1 MVAYSAYQ
9 PPPSNA
15 ASAAGSYTIAAAPV
29 ATVAYPPAT
38 VSTYSQYPPQPAGA
52 PAMASTA
59 QVYDPNKSY
68 YPQPAPASNLVAVTY
83 AADPHYQSR
92 PVYSSNSAAAAAAA
106 AQSAARPA
114 IITGQP
120 RPSYTTYSHTSSTP
134 SYSYGAPPA
143 MSAGVVASSAP
154 KPPSIYA
161 QHPAQHPP
169 PVGPVGPVP
178 GVGPMPGGHQ
188 RMSKPQQQP
197 QQWSGGRDRKGGG
210 GVGGGPNSQ
219 NQGHPQHQQQ
229 QQRPSFKRDRPP
241 PKQQQ
246 LHYCEVCKI
255 SCAGPQ
261 TYKEHLEGQK
271 HKKKEAA
278 LKTGTPGPTTRGGN
292 ALRCELCDVTCT
304 GSDAYAAHIRGAK
317 HQKVVKLHTKLGKP
331 IPSAYPVMVTKDGQ
345 QAEGADGAGDIVGAP
360 IPTTMNAN
368 PIQTIVQKQAQPYG
382 PNKQQQQQQ
391 QQPPAPIIP
400 KIKFVAAGQAPEVK
414 TEGGGGKSSSNGSH
428 AAAPSASSASGGPEV
443 TIPRLPEEKDVQPVG
458 HDYIEE
464 MKNPE
469 GKVVSFNCKLCECR
483 FNDPNA
489 KEMHMKGRRHR
500 LQYKRKVNPDLVVD
514 VKPSLKQRKMAE
526 ERAKRTQAREDFWK
540 RREEEFRMMEEEE
553 KSFWDERRKF
563 EEEQMQHGRF
573 HRGGMGPMPYGPMPG
588 PGRFGMPMAGPSAG
602 PMGPLGPMYGY
613 PPMMRRP
620 ETIDDRHVIAK
631 HSDVFPGEEELAAV
645 QRIVT
650 HTEKALK
657 LVSDKLIDT
666 DKIKTDDEGGSA
678 AKIIKKDP
686 EEKKESVIKAVMR
699 VGVLAKGLMLRGDNR
714 VRLVVL
720 CSKKP
725 TVELQKTL
733 QKMLQEQLAAV
744 AATAEDDEAKKYT
757 VTMNTGD
764 GEVLVSFPEGSEYP
778 KSVQIS
784 LTSPLMRDATSPHPE
799 GVLKPERCLEALAA
813 LRHAKWFQARASGRQ
828 SCVMIIRLMRDLCQR
843 VPVWEPLPAYA
854 LELLV
859 EKVLA
864 SAGLPLSPGDALRR
878 VFEAV
883 AGGILLPG
891 SPGFL
896 DPCEKEPQDAARGL
910 SGQEREEI
918 TASAQ
923 RFLRFVSFRQ
933 IHRVLG
939 MEQLPP
945 PKFSRGRFA
954 RKRRRGDEA
963 GEDDGPA
970 AGDEKRDKKEGEEG
984 ATGGGEGGGG
994 GEGAKGGGDGAG
1006 AAAAV
1011 VATGGGGGGKK

>member
-15 ASAAGSYTIAAAPV
+15 ASAAGSYTVAAAPV

-38 VSTYSQYPPQPAGA
+38 VTTYSQYPPQPAGA

-120 RPSYTTYSHTSSTP
+120 RPSYTTYSHTNSTP

-143 MSAGVVASSAP
+143 MSAAVVASSAP
-154 KPPSIYA
+154 KPNLYA
-161 QHPAQHPP
+161 QHAQHPP

-178 GVGPMPGGHQ
+178 GVGRAGGHQ
-188 RMSKPQQQP
+188 RRSKPQQQP

-210 GVGGGPNSQ
+210 GGGGPNSQ

-229 QQRPSFKRDRPP
+229 QRPSFKSRPP

-278 LKTGTPGPTTRGGN
+278 LKTGAPGPTTRGGN

-331 IPSAYPVMVTKDGQ
+331 IPSAFPVMVTKGGEQ
-345 QAEGADGAGDIVGAP
+345 QVEGADGAGDIVGAP

-368 PIQTIVQKQAQPYG
+368 PIQTIVQKQAQVYG
-382 PNKQQQQQQ
+382 PSKQQQQQQ
-391 QQPPAPIIP
+391 PQQPAAPVIP
-400 KIKFVAAGQAPEVK
+400 KIKFVAAGQTPDVK
-414 TEGGGGKSSSNGSH
+414 TEGGGKSSSNGSQ
-428 AAAPSASSASGGPEV
+428 AAPSASSASGSEV

-464 MKNPE
+464 MKNAE

-563 EEEQMQHGRF
+563 EEEQQHGRF
-573 HRGGMGPMPYGPMPG
+573 HRGGMPMPYGPG
-588 PGRFGMPMAGPSAG
+588 PRFGMPMGGPTHG

-650 HTEKALK
+650 NTEKALK
-657 LVSDKLIDT
+657 LVSEKLIDT
-666 DKIKTDDEGGSA
+666 DCIKSDDEGGSA
-678 AKIIKKDP
+678 AKISKKDP
-686 EEKKESVIKAVMR
+686 EEKKNVIKAVMR
-699 VGVLAKGLMLRGDNR
+699 VGVLAKGLMLKGDNR

-725 TVELQKTL
+725 TAELQETL
-733 QKMLQEQLAAV
+733 QKMLHEQLAAV
-744 AATAEDDEAKKYT
+744 SATAEDDEAKKYT
-757 VTMNTGD
+757 VTKNP
-764 GEVLVSFPEGSEYP
+764 GEGGILVSFPEGSDYF

-784 LTSPLMRDATSPHPE
+784 LTSPLMRDAGSPHPE

-828 SCVMIIRLMRDLCQR
+828 SCVMIIRIMRDICQR
-843 VPVWEPLPAYA
+843 IPTWEPLPIYA

-883 AGGILLPG
+883 SGGILLPG

-896 DPCEKEPQDAARGL
+896 DPCEKEPQDAAKGL
-910 SGQEREEI
+910 SRQEREEI

-923 RFLRFVSFRQ
+923 QCLRFISFRQ

-939 MEQLPP
+939 MDQLPP
-945 PKFSRGRFA
+945 PKFSRGRFT
-954 RKRRRGDEA
+954 RKRRRGDET
-963 GEDDGPA
+963 GDDDA
-970 AGDEKRDKKEGEEG
+970 TGDEKRDKKEGEEG
-984 ATGGGEGGGG
+984 ETGDGGGGEGGGD
-994 GEGAKGGGDGAG
+994 GAKSGG
-1006 AAAAV
+1006 AAAV
-1011 VATGGGGGGKK
+1011 VAAGGSSGGGGKK

>member
-1 MVAYSAYQ
+1 MAYTAYQ

-15 ASAAGSYTIAAAPV
+15 ASAAGSYTVAAAPV

-38 VSTYSQYPPQPAGA
+38 VTTYSQYPPQPAGA

-59 QVYDPNKSY
+59 QVYDPSKSY
-68 YPQPAPASNLVAVTY
+68 YPQPAPPSNLVAVTY

-106 AQSAARPA
+106 AAQAARPA

-134 SYSYGAPPA
+134 SYSYGAHPA
-143 MSAGVVASSAP
+143 MSAAVVASSAP
-154 KPPSIYA
+154 RPNLYA
-161 QHPAQHPP
+161 QHAPQHQPP

-178 GVGPMPGGHQ
+178 GVGPPGGHH

-197 QQWSGGRDRKGGG
+197 QQWSGGRDNRKGGG
-210 GVGGGPNSQ
+210 GGGGGGPNHQ
-219 NQGHPQHQQQ
+219 NQGHQQHQQQ
-229 QQRPSFKRDRPP
+229 QQQRPTFKPRPP

-278 LKTGTPGPTTRGGN
+278 LKTGAPGPTTRGGN

-345 QAEGADGAGDIVGAP
+345 QAEGADGSGDIVGAP

-368 PIQTIVQKQAQPYG
+368 PIQTIG
-382 PNKQQQQQQ
+382 PNQQQQQ
-391 QQPPAPIIP
+391 QQPAAAPVIP

-414 TEGGGGKSSSNGSH
+414 TEGSGMAGKAKKSSSNGSQV
-428 AAAPSASSASGGPEV
+428 ASATSGPEV

-464 MKNPE
+464 MKNAE

-526 ERAKRTQAREDFWK
+526 ERTKRTQAREDFWK

-563 EEEQMQHGRF
+563 EEGQQHGRF
-573 HRGGMGPMPYGPMPG
+573 QRGGMGMPYPMGGPPG
-588 PGRFGMPMAGPSAG
+588 PRFGMPMPGPNHG

-631 HSDVFPGEEELAAV
+631 HSDVFPGEDELAAV

-650 HTEKALK
+650 NTEKALK
-657 LVSDKLIDT
+657 LVSDKLLDSENA
-666 DKIKTDDEGGSA
+666 KTKGDDEGGSA

-686 EEKKESVIKAVMR
+686 EEKTNVIKAVMR
-699 VGVLAKGLMLRGDNR
+699 VGVLAKGLMLKGDNR

-720 CSKKP
+720 CAKKP
-725 TVELQKTL
+725 TTDLQKTL
-733 QKMLQEQLAAV
+733 QKMLHEQLAAV
-744 AATAEDDEAKKYT
+744 SATAEDDEAKKYT
-757 VTMNTGD
+757 VTMNP
-764 GEVLVSFPEGSEYP
+764 GEGGILVSFPEGSEYP
-778 KSVQIS
+778 KSVQVS
-784 LTSPLMRDATSPHPE
+784 LTSPLMRDASCPHPE

-828 SCVMIIRLMRDLCQR
+828 SCVMIIRIMRDICGR
-843 VPVWEPLPAYA
+843 IPTWEPLPVFA

-864 SAGLPLSPGDALRR
+864 SAGMPLSPGDALRR

-883 AGGILLPG
+883 SGGILLPR

-896 DPCEKEPQDAARGL
+896 DPCEKEPQDAAKGL
-910 SGQEREEI
+910 TGQEREEI

-923 RFLRFVSFRQ
+923 QCLRYISFRQ

-939 MEQLPP
+939 MDQLPP
-945 PKFSRGRFA
+945 PKYVKGRFT
-954 RKRRRGDEA
+954 RKRRRGD
-963 GEDDGPA
+963 GETAEEDA
-970 AGDEKRDKKEGEEG
+970 IGDEKRDKKDGEGE
-984 ATGGGEGGGG
+984 GE
-994 GEGAKGGGDGAG
+994 GGDGAKG
-1006 AAAAV
+1006 AKDGGGAAVAAAAKIE
-1011 VATGGGGGGKK
+1011 AG